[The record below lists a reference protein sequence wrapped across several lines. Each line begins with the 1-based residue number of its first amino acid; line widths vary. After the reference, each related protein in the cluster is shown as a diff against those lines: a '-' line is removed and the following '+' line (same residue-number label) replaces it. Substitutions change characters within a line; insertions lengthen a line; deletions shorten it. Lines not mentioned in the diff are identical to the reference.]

1 MMNSFNDRQAEIVKT
16 YYKLMGNA
24 LKSGQWNDFVKTK
37 EKLEKILNDFKK
49 EEKKEVDSKE

>member
-49 EEKKEVDSKE
+49 EEEKQLNSKD